1 MAKHVHIGSA
11 AATAYARAL
20 LDLAKA
26 QGQEQEIGQELSQI
40 RELLDADPAFEQ
52 FLSNPAVGVEARL
65 PVLQKAFEGK
75 VNGLTW
81 NFLRLVNTKGRLSLL
96 RQIAEVYDDLLDEMY
111 GKVEVDVTVAQRLDE
126 AELEEVRRAVSE
138 ALKRDAVVHQY
149 VDESIIGG
157 LVLRVQDKLIDTSV
171 RAQLAA
177 LKQQMLAA
185 RPKVAAAV

>member
-26 QGQEQEIGQELSQI
+26 DNQAQEIGQELTQI
-40 RELLDADPAFEQ
+40 RELLDADSAFEQ
-52 FLSNPAVGVEARL
+52 FLSNPAVGVDARL
-65 PVLQKAFEGK
+65 PVLQKAFDGK

-81 NFLRLVNTKGRLSLL
+81 NFLRLLNQKGRLSLL
-96 RQIAEVYDDLLDEMY
+96 RQITDVYDDLLDELY

-126 AELEEVRRAVSE
+126 GELEDVRRVVSE

-149 VDESIIGG
+149 VDDSIKGG
-157 LVLRVQDKLIDTSV
+157 QVLRLHDKLIDTSV

-185 RPKVAAAV
+185 RPKPAVV

>member
-1 MAKHVHIGSA
+1 MAKHLHIGSA

-20 LDLAKA
+20 LDLAKG
-26 QGQEQEIGQELSQI
+26 QNQEQEIGQELSQI

-65 PVLQKAFEGK
+65 PVLQKAFDGK

-81 NFLRLVNTKGRLSLL
+81 NFLRLVNVKGRLSLL

-126 AELEEVRRAVSE
+126 AELDEVRRAVSE

-185 RPKVAAAV
+185 RPKAAAI